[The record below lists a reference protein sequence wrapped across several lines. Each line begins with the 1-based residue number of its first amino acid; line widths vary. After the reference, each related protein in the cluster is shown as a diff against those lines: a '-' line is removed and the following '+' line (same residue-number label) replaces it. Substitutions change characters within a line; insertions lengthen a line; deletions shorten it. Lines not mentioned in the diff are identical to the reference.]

1 MISFKQIKELIVGKN
16 KKKKQWW
23 QVKAK
28 VGDDKTK
35 LNGDGKNKG
44 VIVKYVKPK
53 PFYPGVPRG
62 DSFNL
67 SLPDNLYVFF
77 LNSLTVDY
85 PKESAGF
92 GQVDG
97 GEVAWAWWDKEAKG
111 NGGGV
116 VSSQGRGLVAA
127 IQAGK
132 RINMQWHTHPSMS
145 TFWSVTDQ
153 TDQESIMNGIIKN
166 EPSGEFTF
174 LVFNHK
180 NFRLRRFFWEN
191 YEVSL
196 IQEGFATSNGILL
209 NNGEVT
215 RYKKVGKDGKE
226 EELILTDDDLDDDWL
241 DYTGGFGL
249 YGELWGGEDDLTW
262 WDLHNQ
268 PMMGQVKDPE
278 FYRPLF
284 EAAGV
289 TFERWY
295 TLEAK
300 LERMGKGMYRLML
313 DNPDLWE
320 FVIDEVER

>member
-1 MISFKQIKELIVGKN
+1 MSKN
-16 KKKKQWW
+16 KKKKPWW
-23 QVKAK
+23 RGKASN
-28 VGDDKTK
+28 GETK
-35 LNGDGKNKG
+35 QIGDGKNKG

-62 DSFNL
+62 GGFNL
-67 SLPDNLYVFF
+67 SLPNNIYVFF

-92 GQVDG
+92 GQVED
-97 GEVAWAWWDKEAKG
+97 GEVVWGWWDKDAKG

-127 IQAGK
+127 IQAGR

-145 TFWSVTDQ
+145 TFWSTTDQ
-153 TDQESIMNGIIKN
+153 TDQEELMDGVIKN

-180 NFRLRRFFWEN
+180 NFRLRRFFWED
-191 YEVSL
+191 YKVSL
-196 IQEGFATSNGILL
+196 IQEGCATSNGIPLS
-209 NNGEVT
+209 NGDIY
-215 RYKKVGKDGKE
+215 RYTTKGKDGKE
-226 EELILTDDDLDDDWL
+226 KELILTDDDLDDGWL
-241 DYTGGFGL
+241 NYTGGYGL
-249 YGELWGGEDDLTW
+249 YGELWGGDDDLSW
-262 WDLHNQ
+262 WDQHNQ
-268 PMMGQVKDPE
+268 HMMGQVKDPE

-289 TFERWY
+289 TFDRWY
-295 TLEAK
+295 TLEMT
-300 LERMGKGMYRLML
+300 LERMGKGMYKLMI

-320 FVIDEVER
+320 FVDHEVER